1 MKKQD
6 IEKMTDSI
14 DEKYIEEAADYSVKA
29 HTPRRKLLS
38 IAAACILVL
47 CITVPT
53 VLYAT
58 APESESSFGSSVE
71 SSFNEDDFSF
81 PEIIETEELGNIA
94 LYANRYSDSFTTQDE
109 DYSYPWTEMTDSE
122 LYRKLVYNG
131 KEYATHSSP
140 INESN
145 VGRSLGVYGFSGTDE
160 IDDTIHTAEFEI
172 FEIDGVSSE
181 YCVAAKMDYGF
192 YPCASATP
200 IETLGDCINAL
211 NLYQNIPL
219 TDFYVY
225 ENVNGDRPYLRIN
238 DPTQVWKILLRCG
251 DAKYNKELSE
261 SMDWWQDGR
270 KYITFST
277 RSRKLGLSGAIS
289 VSRDGK
295 LKTSLFG
302 YARIY
307 DIGVENANAI
317 IDYALNNSSP
327 TKRIPYNYWICG
339 YIKEIS
345 EDHILIDDTLL
356 CENGI
361 DGIVYKLDNNNKI
374 VKRGV
379 KYESLKIGD
388 LAVVSIDPYG
398 YVDENDQ
405 NAVHGINWISRGYLF
420 EGDIVVLE

>member
-29 HTPRRKLLS
+29 HIPRRKLLS

-58 APESESSFGSSVE
+58 APESEESFGSSVE

-81 PEIIETEELGNIA
+81 PEIIETEEFGNIA
-94 LYANRYSDSFTTQDE
+94 LYANRYSGSLSTREE
-109 DYSYPWTEMTDSE
+109 DIIYPWTELTDAE

-131 KEYATHSSP
+131 KEYGTHSNT
-140 INESN
+140 INESD
-145 VGRSLGVYGFSGTDE
+145 VGRSLGVYSFSGTGE

-181 YCVAAKMDYGF
+181 YCVAAKMDDGF
-192 YPCASATP
+192 YPCVSATP
-200 IETLGDCINAL
+200 KETLGDCINAL
-211 NLYQNIPL
+211 NLYQNMPL
-219 TDFYVY
+219 TDFFM
-225 ENVNGDRPYLRIN
+225 NTIIDDAPYSRIN
-238 DPTQVWKILLRCG
+238 DPTQVWKMLLRCG

-261 SMDWWQDGR
+261 SMGRWQEGS
-270 KYITFST
+270 KYITFT
-277 RSRKLGLSGAIS
+277 ARSRKLGLNGAIS
-289 VSRDGK
+289 VSRNGK
-295 LKTSLFG
+295 LWTNLFG
-302 YARIY
+302 YARVY
-307 DIGVENANAI
+307 DIGIENANAI

-327 TKRIPYNYWICG
+327 TKRIPYEYWICG

-356 CENGI
+356 CENGN
-361 DGIVYKLDNNNKI
+361 DGIVYKLDNNNKV

-388 LAVVSIDPYG
+388 LAVVSISPYG

-420 EGDIVVLE
+420 EDDIGVLE